1 MNASKSFAVPA
12 AAGTYAPEVLYL
24 NVDGDARSLPDQV
37 AELTLAIESLPAGAQ
52 LEIDVLKPGLQS
64 NLDASY
70 VLAAKVYAIVGL
82 QTPLALSEWK
92 GVRIRAKSG
101 GAAGAAAAHV
111 SWF

>member
-1 MNASKSFAVPA
+1 MNRSISFTVGAVAGVYA
-12 AAGTYAPEVLYL
+12 AEVLYL
-24 NVDGDARSLPDQV
+24 NVDNDPRSLPDQV

-52 LEIDVLKPGLQS
+52 LEIDVLKPGQQS

-70 VLAAKVYAIVGL
+70 ILGAKVYAITGL

-101 GAAGAAAAHV
+101 GTAGAAAAHV